1 MEHQLL
7 TAPLG
12 EEPLQGGRRY
22 TDPQMRALLTDI
34 FCPRKEKRRRG
45 KEKSGGLARLFRR
58 LRKRP

>member
-12 EEPLQGGRRY
+12 EEALQEGRRY

-34 FCPRKEKRRRG
+34 FCPRKEKRRG
-45 KEKSGGLARLFRR
+45 KEKSRGLARLFRR
-58 LRKRP
+58 LHKRP